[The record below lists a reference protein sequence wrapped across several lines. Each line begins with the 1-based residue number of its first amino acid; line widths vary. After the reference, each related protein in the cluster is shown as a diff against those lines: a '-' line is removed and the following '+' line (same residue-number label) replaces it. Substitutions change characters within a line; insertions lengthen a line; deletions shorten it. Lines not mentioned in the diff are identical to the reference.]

1 MLSFFEECIIIFQA
15 PAQFPKNIKMSRIL
29 LSINLN
35 FGCSY
40 SVHSLASS
48 NVLYHIRI
56 ESQLFYTPAPAAATC
71 RGPRHDKRYQRVESW
86 NPESQAGGPWCTVA
100 LSAFEVDRS
109 TLDNIGNKTTGYISI
124 LFNPILLQI
133 IAEQKNT

>member
-1 MLSFFEECIIIFQA
+1 MVIHYMGHGQYLVYSSKSYIFEECIIVFQVLVYKQMLSFFEECIIIFQA

-56 ESQLFYTPAPAAATC
+56 ESQLFLHTCTSCGNMSWPAA
-71 RGPRHDKRYQRVESW
+71 RQEVPKSRVMES
-86 NPESQAGGPWCTVA
+86 GV
-100 LSAFEVDRS
+100 
-109 TLDNIGNKTTGYISI
+109 TGWWPVVHSGTIC
-124 LFNPILLQI
+124 F
-133 IAEQKNT
+133 